1 MSYLALILCLLLEA
15 VNDFNYLGLM
25 VNYNGKFGNIVDVQ
39 VQVFDSMISPI
50 LLYGSEVWDYDV
62 MLSCLIFHLSFIRLN
77 AKLKNV
83 YSNHYGDGRV
93 RNQSY

>member
-1 MSYLALILCLLLEA
+1 MTLCLLLEA

-39 VQVFDSMISPI
+39 VHVFDSMISPI

-62 MLSCLIFHLSFIRLN
+62 MLSYLNFNLSFTR
-77 AKLKNV
+77 
-83 YSNHYGDGRV
+83 
-93 RNQSY
+93 

>member
-1 MSYLALILCLLLEA
+1 MTLCLLLEA

-50 LLYGSEVWDYDV
+50 LVYGSEVWGYDV
-62 MLSCLIFHLSFIRLN
+62 MFSYLNFNLSVTR
-77 AKLKNV
+77 
-83 YSNHYGDGRV
+83 
-93 RNQSY
+93 